1 MPDWKAETRVQLQD
15 VVRELEAIQ
24 YRLLGV
30 AASLRTPRDETARLL
45 GEGGE
50 EPENMEETRS
60 AIECVLVDRL
70 GPAIQELVAAAEG
83 MTGEGGPVN
92 EE

>member
-1 MPDWKAETRVQLQD
+1 MPDWKAETRTQLGD

-24 YRLLGV
+24 YRLLGM

-45 GEGGE
+45 GGE
-50 EPENMEETRS
+50 EPEDLEGTRS

-70 GPAIQELVAAAEG
+70 GPAIQDLVAAMEG
-83 MTGEGGPVN
+83 IK
-92 EE
+92 

>member
-1 MPDWKAETRVQLQD
+1 MPDWKAETRAQLQD
-15 VVRELEAIQ
+15 VARELEAIQ

-45 GEGGE
+45 GGE
-50 EPENMEETRS
+50 EPENMAETRS

-70 GPAIQELVAAAEG
+70 GPAVRDLVAAAEG
-83 MTGEGGPVN
+83 MAGEGGQAR
-92 EE
+92 E